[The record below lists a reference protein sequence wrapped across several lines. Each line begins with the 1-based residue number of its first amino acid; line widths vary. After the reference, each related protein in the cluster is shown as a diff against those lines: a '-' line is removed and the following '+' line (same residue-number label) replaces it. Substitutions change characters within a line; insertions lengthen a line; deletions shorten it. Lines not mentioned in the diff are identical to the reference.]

1 MLMRKPFIYRYF
13 RLARSLQ
20 VKEVMR
26 NQRTLET
33 EVMMEGVGLHTG
45 AQSAMRLKPA
55 PKDTGIVFFT
65 KDGEDKKRKTISATV
80 NAVCDTAFSTTLG
93 ADGTSV
99 KTVEHLLAALS
110 GLGIDN
116 LHIEIDGPEV
126 PILDGSSQRFVDS
139 IIGAGIAIQPSKRP
153 YLKIIKPFIFKEG
166 DAEASAFPY
175 DGRRIS
181 YRIFYP
187 HRLLGRQEMTFEF
200 EEGPFIREIAPA
212 RTFGFLKDVQYLRT
226 IGLAKGGSLENAVI
240 LNDTDVLN
248 SSGLRFKDEFLRH
261 KLLDFIGDMSL
272 MGFPVQGHMKA
283 SRTGHT
289 SNLKFA
295 KALLAAT
302 DCWQI
307 AYDVDQ
313 DLTSLRYA

>member
-1 MLMRKPFIYRYF
+1 MSMEEFFIYSHF
-13 RLARSLQ
+13 CLARSLQ
-20 VKEVMR
+20 EKEAMR
-26 NQRTLET
+26 NQRTLEK
-33 EVMMEGVGLHTG
+33 EVVVEGVGLHTG
-45 AQSAMRLKPA
+45 DQSAIRLKPA
-55 PKDTGIVFFT
+55 PKDTGIIFFI
-65 KDGEDKKRKTISATV
+65 KDGMSPINATV

-93 ADGTSV
+93 AEGTRV

-126 PILDGSSQRFVDS
+126 PILDGSSKRFVDS
-139 IIGAGIAIQPSKRP
+139 IMGAGIVSQPSKRP
-153 YLKIIKPFIFKEG
+153 YLKIIKPFIFKDG
-166 DAEASAFPY
+166 DAEVSAVPY
-175 DGRRIS
+175 EGRRIS

-200 EEGPFIREIAPA
+200 EEGLFIREIAPA

-240 LNDTDVLN
+240 LNDTEVLN

-307 AYDVDQ
+307 AYDVEQ
-313 DLTSLRYA
+313 GSSSLKYA

>member
-1 MLMRKPFIYRYF
+1 MK
-13 RLARSLQ
+13 
-20 VKEVMR
+20 KEV
-26 NQRTLET
+26 L
-33 EVMMEGVGLHTG
+33 VEGVGLHTG
-45 AQSAMRLKPA
+45 AQSFLRLKPA
-55 PKDTGIVFFT
+55 PKDTGIIFFI
-65 KDGEDKKRKTISATV
+65 KDGGAPINAAL
-80 NAVCDTAFSTTLG
+80 NAVCDTAFATTLG
-93 ADGTSV
+93 VNGGRV

-126 PILDGSSQRFVDS
+126 PIMDGSSKRFVDS
-139 IIGAGIAIQPSKRP
+139 LMGAGIASQPSRRP
-153 YLKIIKPFIFKEG
+153 YLKIIKPFIFKDG
-166 DAEASAFPY
+166 DADISALPY
-175 DGRRIS
+175 EGRRIS

-200 EEGPFIREIAPA
+200 EEGSFIKEIAPA

-226 IGLAKGGSLENAVI
+226 MGLAKGGSLENAVI
-240 LNDTDVLN
+240 LSDTEVIN

-261 KLLDFIGDMSL
+261 KLLDFIGDLSL

-289 SNLKFA
+289 SNIKFA
-295 KALLAAT
+295 RALLAAS

-307 AYDVDQ
+307 AYDLAEQVSG
-313 DLTSLRYA
+313 SLKYA

>member
-1 MLMRKPFIYRYF
+1 MRMKNSFIYKYF
-13 RLARSLQ
+13 CLARSLQ
-20 VKEVMR
+20 KKEVMR
-26 NQRTLET
+26 NQQTLAK
-33 EVMMEGVGLHTG
+33 EVTVEGVGLHTG
-45 AQSAMRLKPA
+45 VQAAIRLKPA
-55 PKDTGIVFFT
+55 PKDTGIIFT
-65 KDGEDKKRKTISATV
+65 IKGGGASISANV

-93 ADGTSV
+93 ADGTRV

-116 LHIEIDGPEV
+116 LLIEIDGPEV
-126 PILDGSSQRFVDS
+126 PILDGSSKRFVDS
-139 IIGAGIAIQPSKRP
+139 IIVAGIARQPSKRP
-153 YLKIIKPFIFKEG
+153 YLKITKPFIFKDG
-166 DAEASAFPY
+166 DAEVSAIPY
-175 DGRRIS
+175 EGRRIS

-200 EEGPFIREIAPA
+200 EEGLFITDIAPA

-240 LNDTDVLN
+240 LNDTEVLN

-307 AYDVDQ
+307 AYDVEQ
-313 DLTSLRYA
+313 GSASLRYA